1 MHVMAG
7 ESAQRA
13 LRAVRF
19 RELAVPVAQLTPWSQ
34 EARLP
39 MQEKIA
45 QPGLG
50 RGEIAAPSFG
60 QGKITEQIA
69 DQAILP
75 DSRTLAD
82 EGFPF
87 QDTEVNMR
95 LELWQLG
102 DVGPFTQEKPLEL
115 AVFDRVHRTRGKK
128 YRTRE
133 LPQTLPADALVRVN
147 PNLYFVC
154 PELIVSQMAPSLS
167 VIQLTKLIMELCGRY
182 SLSPVGNQRNNAKY
196 QLEPVTSLERIKRYS
211 NLTKVRGGA
220 KTLRQAL
227 NYAMEGSAS
236 PSETILAL
244 MMSLPQ
250 ELGGYG
256 FMKPTLNATLMV
268 PDEHIGRVGGLKYS
282 LDAFWQDAYTDL
294 EYESVEFHLDPLAAA
309 SLVAAKDGNRDSDS
323 SAEMRRR
330 EYIAKADADRRR
342 LRDLQYLGIRV
353 IPVTS
358 FDLSNVRRFDQVA
371 YALARNFDWPN
382 VKDFEDWVA
391 DLNEDAYRQRRQRL
405 LQSLNDDAV

>member
-1 MHVMAG
+1 MHVLAG
-7 ESAQRA
+7 ESALRA

-19 RELAVPVAQLTPWSQ
+19 RGLAVPVTQLTPQSQ
-34 EARLP
+34 EAQLP
-39 MQEKIA
+39 GQEKA
-45 QPGLG
+45 TL
-50 RGEIAAPSFG
+50 PSP
-60 QGKITEQIA
+60 
-69 DQAILP
+69 DPVLP
-75 DSRTLAD
+75 RNLRTLAD

-87 QDTEVNMR
+87 QDIETNMR
-95 LELWQLG
+95 LELWQLS
-102 DVGPFTQEKPLEL
+102 DVGAFTPERPLEL
-115 AVFDRVHRTRGKK
+115 AVFDRTHRTRGKK

-133 LPQTLPADALVRVN
+133 LPRTLPSGALVRVN

-167 VIQLTKLIMELCGRY
+167 AIQLAKLIMELCGRY
-182 SLSPVGNQRNNAKY
+182 SLSPAEDRRNKTKY

-220 KTLRQAL
+220 KTLREAL
-227 NYAMEGSAS
+227 NYALEGSAS

-256 FMKPTLNATLMV
+256 FVKPALNASLTV

-309 SLVAAKDGNRDSDS
+309 SLVATKDGKLDSDS
-323 SAEMRRR
+323 SAEMWRR

-342 LRDLQYLGIRV
+342 LRDLQVLGIHV

-358 FDLSNVRRFDQVA
+358 FDLSNVRRLDQVA
-371 YALARNFDWPN
+371 YALAKNTIGPHAN
-382 VKDFEDWVA
+382 GLEDWIA
-391 DLNEDAYRQRRQRL
+391 NLDESSYRERRQYL
-405 LQSLNDDAV
+405 LQSLNNDTM